1 MRLVIDDF
9 EDGLV
14 RLETPDLGQLILPR
28 AWLPINAHPGDHL
41 DVSADQNGLV
51 QFTINPEATRAAFDQ
66 ARTQLEALTKNDTGG
81 DITL

>member
-28 AWLPINAHPGDHL
+28 VWLPMNAHPGDHL
-41 DVSADQNGLV
+41 DVFADQNGLV
-51 QFTINPEATRAAFDQ
+51 QFTINPEVTRAAFEKAQ
-66 ARTQLEALTKNDTGG
+66 SQLEALTKNDTGG
-81 DITL
+81 DVTL